1 MHKYNDCEAQ
11 ELINSYG
18 GFAEVKTRCEKLRG
32 RYNRSG
38 LSNTDYNELLQLEKA
53 IEQAK
58 KVNEGAPI
66 DERN

>member
-1 MHKYNDCEAQ
+1 MSKCPRCAVE

-38 LSNTDYNELLQLEKA
+38 LSNTDYKELLRLEKVV
-53 IEQAK
+53 EEAK
-58 KVNEGAPI
+58 KFSAEGS
-66 DERN
+66 NNGQ

>member
-1 MHKYNDCEAQ
+1 MNKCPHCAAE

-53 IEQAK
+53 LEQAK
-58 KVNEGAPI
+58 KFKSEGL
-66 DERN
+66 NNGQ

>member
-1 MHKYNDCEAQ
+1 MSKCPRCAVE

-53 IEQAK
+53 LEQVN
-58 KVNEGAPI
+58 KVKTEGG
-66 DERN
+66 NNGQ

>member
-1 MHKYNDCEAQ
+1 MNKCPHYAAE

-38 LSNTDYNELLQLEKA
+38 LSNTDYNELLQLEKTL
-53 IEQAK
+53 EQAK
-58 KVNEGAPI
+58 KFKAEGL
-66 DERN
+66 NNGQ